1 MSLSTRRLRILTI
14 IAAVIVTCF
23 YYFGHDADNWGNGP
37 PLSLPTHKPP
47 PNDGKVHWAPRNK
60 DRYPVTSFIPLPTGK
75 PAKIPAIQAQYK
87 PEAVAAKEER
97 LKRQAAVKESFI
109 HSWEGYKTHAWLRD
123 EVVPISGGYR
133 DTFGGWAATLVDA
146 LDTLW
151 IMGMKADF
159 EIAVNA
165 IEEIDFTTTETDKIN
180 VFETTIRYLGG
191 FLAAYDISG
200 GKYPVLLAKAIEVG
214 DLLMSCFDTPNRM
227 PITRWEWQR

>member
-1 MSLSTRRLRILTI
+1 MRRLRVLTI
-14 IAAVIVTCF
+14 IAAVIVACF
-23 YYFGHDADNWGNGP
+23 YYLRPDADSWDYVP
-37 PLSLPTHKPP
+37 PLPQKSHKPP
-47 PNDGKVHWAPRNK
+47 PNDGKVHWVPRKK
-60 DRYPVTSFIPLPTGK
+60 DRYPVTSFIPLPTGQ
-75 PAKIPAIQAQYK
+75 PAKIPAVQAQYK
-87 PEAVAAKEER
+87 PEAVAAKQER
-97 LKRQAAVKESFI
+97 LKRQVAVKQSFI

-151 IMGMKADF
+151 IMGMKGDF

-165 IEEIDFTTTETDKIN
+165 IEEIDFTTTEFDKIN

-200 GKYPVLLAKAIEVG
+200 AKYPVLLTKAIEVG

-227 PITRWEWQR
+227 PITRWEWQK

>member
-23 YYFGHDADNWGNGP
+23 YYLRPGADGWGYGP
-37 PLSLPTHKPP
+37 PLPLSTHKPP
-47 PNDGKVHWAPRNK
+47 PNDGKVHWVPRNK
-60 DRYPVTSFIPLPTGK
+60 DRYPVTSFIPLPTGT
-75 PAKIPAIQAQYK
+75 PAKIPKIQAEYK
-87 PEAVAAKEER
+87 PEAVAAKEGR
-97 LKRQAAVKESFI
+97 LKRQAAVKESFM

-123 EVVPISGGYR
+123 EVVPIAGGYR

-151 IMGMKADF
+151 IMGMKEDF
-159 EIAVNA
+159 EIAVNS
-165 IEEIDFTTTETDKIN
+165 IEEIDFTTTEAEKIN

-200 GKYPVLLAKAIEVG
+200 EKYPVLLSKAIEVG

-227 PITRWEWQR
+227 PITRWDWQ

>member
-1 MSLSTRRLRILTI
+1 MQLFTRRLRILI
-14 IAAVIVTCF
+14 IVAAVIVPCF
-23 YYFGHDADNWGNGP
+23 YYLSPDTENWGYGP
-37 PLSLPTHKPP
+37 PLPPPSHKRP
-47 PNDGKVHWAPRNK
+47 PNDGKVHWVPRNK

-97 LKRQAAVKESFI
+97 LKRQAAVKESFT

-123 EVVPISGGYR
+123 EVVPISGGYK

-151 IMGMKADF
+151 IMGMMVDF

-165 IEEIDFTTTETDKIN
+165 VEEIDFTTTGTDRIN
-180 VFETTIRYLGG
+180 VFET
-191 FLAAYDISG
+191 
-200 GKYPVLLAKAIEVG
+200 
-214 DLLMSCFDTPNRM
+214 
-227 PITRWEWQR
+227 